1 MFYGSQCGSCGERF
15 TSEQSVQ
22 YNQHLDWHFR
32 QNRRER
38 DSVRRAHS
46 RRWYYEVSDWIQS
59 EEIEDIEEREKNWF
73 ETQQSEMDPMQD
85 DSNQRSDSPAPS
97 VPTGPDDVD
106 KTCDMCHD
114 KFEQFYNEE
123 TEEWHIRPALRVDES
138 LYHPFCYED
147 YKRSLTLDQSTIN
160 AANQS
165 GVDDDDDEKVVI
177 KKEKLEKNGG
187 KFFNFYFGVG

>member
-1 MFYGSQCGSCGERF
+1 
-15 TSEQSVQ
+15 
-22 YNQHLDWHFR
+22 
-32 QNRRER
+32 
-38 DSVRRAHS
+38 
-46 RRWYYEVSDWIQS
+46 
-59 EEIEDIEEREKNWF
+59 
-73 ETQQSEMDPMQD
+73 MDPMQD

-165 GVDDDDDEKVVI
+165 GVDDEDDEKVVI
-177 KKEKLEKNGG
+177 KKEKLEKNDGELS
-187 KFFNFYFGVG
+187 FFYCSFVKR

>member
-1 MFYGSQCGSCGERF
+1 
-15 TSEQSVQ
+15 
-22 YNQHLDWHFR
+22 
-32 QNRRER
+32 
-38 DSVRRAHS
+38 
-46 RRWYYEVSDWIQS
+46 
-59 EEIEDIEEREKNWF
+59 
-73 ETQQSEMDPMQD
+73 MQD
-85 DSNQRSDSPAPS
+85 ESNQRSDSPAPS

-147 YKRSLTLDQSTIN
+147 YKRSLTMDQSTIN

-165 GVDDDDDEKVVI
+165 GVDGDDDEDDEKKIVI

-187 KFFNFYFGVG
+187 KFF